1 VSGEV
6 AELADKVALDKELGD
21 GVRPAAGEGGEE
33 PDEQPATTATAN
45 ASTAARILM
54 RPIMSAVSFREHETC
69 LRKES
74 GRILLGR

>member
-45 ASTAARILM
+45 ASTAARILV
-54 RPIMSAVSFREHETC
+54 RPIMSAVSSASMKRAYA
-69 LRKES
+69 RKADGS
-74 GRILLGR
+74 S